1 LKKVFSDAQ
10 ANEITIKS
18 LRLVG
23 NMLNKL
29 DRDPIMQKHLSKLA
43 TLKTSKAK
51 LKVSANANQSAVK
64 QALSQANKYLKK
76 ALSSLEGV
84 YFTDAADLFDL
95 ALAFAK
101 NDEKRISKMSFD
113 TNIREDM
120 TKQLYTAYMKIY
132 NA

>member
-1 LKKVFSDAQ
+1 
-10 ANEITIKS
+10 
-18 LRLVG
+18 
-23 NMLNKL
+23 MLNKL